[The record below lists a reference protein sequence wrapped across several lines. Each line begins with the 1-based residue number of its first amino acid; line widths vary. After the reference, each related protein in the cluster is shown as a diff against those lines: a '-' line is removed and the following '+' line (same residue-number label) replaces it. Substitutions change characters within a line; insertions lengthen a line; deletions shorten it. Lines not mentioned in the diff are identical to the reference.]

1 MSEWSDTIIEC
12 FTQRGIRLVT
22 YVPDKVLIPLIDGFR
37 SHPDVTAFSA
47 TREEEAVGIAA
58 GASLGG
64 APSAVMMQS
73 SGFGNVPNALASLL
87 VPYQLPVTL
96 VISER
101 GVLGEFNAVQVP
113 ISRVIRP
120 ALDALGIPHVTLE
133 RESEVEFL
141 VTRSI
146 HQAHRTQQP
155 AALILSPRLTGG
167 KMEG

>member
-1 MSEWSDTIIEC
+1 MSKWADTTIRC
-12 FTQRGIRLVT
+12 FTNGGIRLVT
-22 YVPDKVLIPLIDGFR
+22 YVPDKMLISLIDGFQA
-37 SHPDVTAFSA
+37 HPKVTAFSA

-64 APSAVMMQS
+64 MPSAVLMQS
-73 SGFGNVPNALASLL
+73 SGFGNIPNALASLL
-87 VPYQLPVTL
+87 VPYQLPVVL

-113 ISRVIRP
+113 IARVIRP
-120 ALDALGIPHVTLE
+120 ALDALGISHVTLE
-133 RESEVEFL
+133 REDDVEFL
-141 VTRSI
+141 VTRTVY
-146 HQAHRTQQP
+146 QCHRTQQP

>member
-1 MSEWSDTIIEC
+1 MGDWSDTMIKC
-12 FTQRGIRLVT
+12 FTERGIRLVT

-37 SHPDVTAFSA
+37 AHPGVTAFSA

-64 APSAVMMQS
+64 APSAVLMQS
-73 SGFGNVPNALASLL
+73 SGFGNTPNALASLV
-87 VPYQLPVTL
+87 VPYQLPVML

-120 ALDALGIPHVTLE
+120 ALDALGIQHVTLE
-133 RESEVEFL
+133 RDDEVEFL
-141 VTRSI
+141 VARSV

>member
-1 MSEWSDTIIEC
+1 MSEWSGTMIKA
-12 FTQRGIRLVT
+12 FTGQGIRFVT
-22 YVPDKVLIPLIDGFR
+22 YVPDKVLIPLIDGFQAH
-37 SHPDVTAFSA
+37 SKVTAFSA

-64 APSAVMMQS
+64 APSAVLMQS
-73 SGFGNVPNALASLL
+73 SGFGNIPNALASLL
-87 VPYQLPVTL
+87 VPYQLPVVL

-133 RESEVEFL
+133 REDEVEFL

-146 HQAHRTQQP
+146 HQCHRTQQP

>member
-1 MSEWSDTIIEC
+1 MGEWSDTMIKC
-12 FTQRGIRLVT
+12 FTDRGIRLVT
-22 YVPDKVLIPLIDGFR
+22 YVPVKVLIPLIDGFR
-37 SHPDVTAFSA
+37 AQPGVTAFSA

-64 APSAVMMQS
+64 APSAVLMQS
-73 SGFGNVPNALASLL
+73 SGFGNTPNALASLI
-87 VPYQLPVTL
+87 VPYQLPVML

-120 ALDALGIPHVTLE
+120 ALDALGIQHVTLE
-133 RESEVEFL
+133 RDDEVEFL
-141 VTRSI
+141 VTRSV

>member
-1 MSEWSDTIIEC
+1 MSEWSGTMIKC
-12 FTQRGIRLVT
+12 FAGGGIRFVT
-22 YVPDKVLIPLIDGFR
+22 YVPDKVLIPLIDGFQA
-37 SHPDVTAFSA
+37 HPGVTAFSA

-64 APSAVMMQS
+64 APAAVLMQS
-73 SGFGNVPNALASLL
+73 SGYGNIPNALASLL
-87 VPYQLPVTL
+87 VL
-96 VISER
+96 SER

-133 RESEVEFL
+133 REDEVEFL
-141 VTRSI
+141 VTRTL
-146 HQAHRTQQP
+146 HQCHRTQQP

>member
-1 MSEWSDTIIEC
+1 MGEWSGTMIKC
-12 FTQRGIRLVT
+12 FTERGIRLVT

-37 SHPDVTAFSA
+37 THPGVTAFSA

-64 APSAVMMQS
+64 APSAVLMQS
-73 SGFGNVPNALASLL
+73 SGFGNTPNALASLL
-87 VPYQLPVTL
+87 VPYQLPVML

-120 ALDALGIPHVTLE
+120 ALDALGIQHVTLE
-133 RESEVEFL
+133 RDDEVEFL
-141 VTRSI
+141 VTRSV

>member
-1 MSEWSDTIIEC
+1 MSDWSGTMIKC
-12 FTQRGIRLVT
+12 FTERGIRLVT

-37 SHPDVTAFSA
+37 AHPGVTAFSA

-64 APSAVMMQS
+64 APSAVLMQS
-73 SGFGNVPNALASLL
+73 SGFGNTPNALASLV
-87 VPYQLPVTL
+87 VPYQLPVML

-120 ALDALGIPHVTLE
+120 ALDALGIQHVTLE
-133 RESEVEFL
+133 RDDEVEFL
-141 VTRSI
+141 VTRSV

>member
-1 MSEWSDTIIEC
+1 MNGWSRTIITC
-12 FTQRGIRLVT
+12 FTERGIRLVT
-22 YVPDKVLIPLIDGFR
+22 YVPDKVLIPLIDGFQA
-37 SHPDVTAFSA
+37 HPNVTAFSA

-64 APSAVMMQS
+64 APSAVLMQS
-73 SGFGNVPNALASLL
+73 SGFGNIPNALASLL
-87 VPYQLPVTL
+87 VPYQLPVVL

-133 RESEVEFL
+133 RDDDVHFL
-141 VTRSI
+141 VTRTI
-146 HQAHRTQQP
+146 HQCHRTQQP